1 MSKRKKILF
10 LTGTRA
16 DFGKQKSLIMA
27 VEKEDIFDISIFVT
41 GMHMEPKYG
50 GTNSEVQKCSFSN
63 VYTFINQRSHDS
75 MDTILANTIQGFG
88 SYVYA
93 LKPDMIIIHGDRVES
108 LAGAIVGALN
118 NIIVVHIEGGEVSG
132 TIDESIRH
140 AVSKLAHIHFVA
152 NNEAKRRLLQM
163 GEEESSIY
171 VIGSPDIDLMISP
184 NMPPL
189 LEIKEYYDIPYDE
202 YAIFVYHSVT
212 TSLHNLLDNIRI
224 VMSALVASER
234 NYVVVYPSNDTGADI
249 IIEEIELQRDN
260 PRFRIFSSIRFESFL
275 VLLKHCRFIIGNSSA
290 GVREAPIYSIPAV
303 NIGDRQSGRFSHET
317 IINAKESKEEI
328 LKAIEAVKHIPYT
341 PSNHFGDGNSTER
354 FINVIKSPEVW
365 DFNIQKKFI
374 DIDY

>member
-1 MSKRKKILF
+1 
-10 LTGTRA
+10 
-16 DFGKQKSLIMA
+16 
-27 VEKEDIFDISIFVT
+27 
-41 GMHMEPKYG
+41 
-50 GTNSEVQKCSFSN
+50 
-63 VYTFINQRSHDS
+63 
-75 MDTILANTIQGFG
+75 
-88 SYVYA
+88 
-93 LKPDMIIIHGDRVES
+93 
-108 LAGAIVGALN
+108 
-118 NIIVVHIEGGEVSG
+118 
-132 TIDESIRH
+132 
-140 AVSKLAHIHFVA
+140 
-152 NNEAKRRLLQM
+152 
-163 GEEESSIY
+163 
-171 VIGSPDIDLMISP
+171 
-184 NMPPL
+184 
-189 LEIKEYYDIPYDE
+189 
-202 YAIFVYHSVT
+202 
-212 TSLHNLLDNIRI
+212 
-224 VMSALVASER
+224 
-234 NYVVVYPSNDTGADI
+234 VVYPSNDTGADI